1 MSYDSLPQSIRDIID
16 LCGHDATMALVQ
28 HYGGRQLVVPYGIK
42 DGSTKRRLVKLMGLE
57 SATAFMEQYGGEW
70 LTIAKCSAALRA
82 MRDTEIQSDFKAG
95 MSAAR
100 LAIKYGMCERNVKY
114 RLKQVTGDAV
124 AGLTSG
130 NEVDDE
136 QMNLF

>member
-1 MSYDSLPQSIRDIID
+1 MSYESLPQSIRDIID

-70 LTIAKCSAALRA
+70 MTIANCSAAFRA
-82 MRDTEIQSDFKAG
+82 IRDAKMQADFKDG

-100 LAIKYGMCERNVKY
+100 LAVKYGMCERNVKF
-114 RLKQVTGDAV
+114 RLKMVPGEAV
-124 AGLTSG
+124 PGLSAPAQ
-130 NEVDDE
+130 EDDK
-136 QMNLF
+136 QLGLF